1 MKRLQSEHTAQK
13 HEYEHTQA
21 QVNAVHDD
29 LTDLE
34 EQRRSPDVTGHYA
47 KKDQSAA
54 AELYRNTEKKITMLK
69 T

>member
-47 KKDQSAA
+47 KKDQERDNLEHSDG
-54 AELYRNTEKKITMLK
+54 LQDLLK
-69 T
+69 